1 MENPAAPPKRGK
13 LIIVALVLLV
23 IFGIAYALVL
33 RSYIKEG
40 GQRVAS
46 VTHEG
51 ERSPN
56 HIEVS
61 VKIVSV
67 DPIKGDVVMR
77 LEFEPHGNLTTDEG
91 TTLARDLRLYVNS
104 ATGRQEHDFARG
116 KRMNPLEVVVD
127 MYEGEVMD
135 YPFDSHRAQLML
147 YMEVP
152 TPAAPAGAAAGASS
166 GAGASASPPA
176 AAASPAAAA
185 EEGAEPRA
193 TPEPPDEDDIPLVVE
208 LYGSISGLEIEATR
222 TRESTPTFVAI
233 DMEIERASTV
243 RFFSTF
249 IMTAMW
255 LLALA
260 VLFLTLWVALG
271 GRKVELAMFS
281 FLGALLFAFPALRN
295 SQPGTPPIGTL
306 SDFIAFFWAEMII
319 ALCLLTLL
327 ALWLKRAPK

>member
-1 MENPAAPPKRGK
+1 MENPAAPKRGK
-13 LIIVALVLLV
+13 LIIIALALLV

-33 RSYIKEG
+33 RSFIKEG

-51 ERSPN
+51 ERNPN
-56 HIEVS
+56 HIEIS
-61 VKIVSV
+61 VKIVSI
-67 DPIKGDVVMR
+67 DPIKGDVVAR
-77 LEFEPHGNLTTDEG
+77 LEFEPHGNLTHDEG

-127 MYEGEVMD
+127 MYEGDVMD

-152 TPAAPAGAAAGASS
+152 TPAPPAGGTSAGAAPASS
-166 GAGASASPPA
+166 PPPPA
-176 AAASPAAAA
+176 AAATPSAEA
-185 EEGAEPRA
+185 EEGAAPSA

-208 LYGSISGLEIEATR
+208 LFGSISGLEIEATR

-255 LLALA
+255 ALALA
-260 VLFLTLWVALG
+260 VLFLTLLVAVG

-306 SDFIAFFWAEMII
+306 SDFIAFFWAELII
-319 ALCLLTLL
+319 ALCLLTPL